1 MNVKIKTSSEH
12 GFIISSVWHLS
23 IITLYLT
30 HGNYKDVL
38 NVLEFMGWNLEV
50 RGIFHTVRVRHLPN
64 CRNSTAGLSS
74 GRCERTVKLA
84 SAKATSAPLYLP
96 GK

>member
-38 NVLEFMGWNLEV
+38 NVLEFMGWKCVEFF
-50 RGIFHTVRVRHLPN
+50 IQ
-64 CRNSTAGLSS
+64 S
-74 GRCERTVKLA
+74 G
-84 SAKATSAPLYLP
+84 
-96 GK
+96 

>member
-38 NVLEFMGWNLEV
+38 NVLHRVHGLEV

>member
-38 NVLEFMGWNLEV
+38 NVLHRVHGLEV
-50 RGIFHTVRVRHLPN
+50 RGIFIQ
-64 CRNSTAGLSS
+64 S
-74 GRCERTVKLA
+74 G
-84 SAKATSAPLYLP
+84 
-96 GK
+96 